1 MVGVRPALGCEVPQ
15 HFAPHSLGSFTH
27 KIRRKEPPRH
37 THRRCRM
44 LELAGVV
51 LAGLVAGAQAAA
63 DLMMLILVTNHNSYD
78 LILIHGAT
86 DQLLTRVTAGNQ
98 PLMAVISAAGKVYST
113 GTGTDTASR
122 VNTTTLLRTPP
133 RAANQDAREMAVI
146 DSMQDTAIP

>member
-1 MVGVRPALGCEVPQ
+1 
-15 HFAPHSLGSFTH
+15 
-27 KIRRKEPPRH
+27 
-37 THRRCRM
+37 M

-122 VNTTTLLRTPP
+122 VNNAALLCSLL
-133 RAANQDAREMAVI
+133 RAANQDTREVTII
-146 DSMQDTAIP
+146 DSVQDTTILYALQMNLFQPVEEHRGYTSMGVHRRAVAVLAPI